1 MVVDGEEMVLLRLW
15 SCCSISG
22 LFERGLEGA
31 LADLRWQAML
41 IIWKLFFLCVDGG
54 EWLARQVAAC

>member
-1 MVVDGEEMVLLRLW
+1 MVDDEEETVLLRLR

-31 LADLRWQAML
+31 LADL
-41 IIWKLFFLCVDGG
+41 
-54 EWLARQVAAC
+54 

>member
-1 MVVDGEEMVLLRLW
+1 MVVDGKEMVLLRLW

-31 LADLRWQAML
+31 LADLTW
-41 IIWKLFFLCVDGG
+41 
-54 EWLARQVAAC
+54 